1 MLMDDRTVRCI
12 EDARR
17 GDQVAFESLVRPL
30 VGQAHRLAYGM
41 LRDHH
46 AAEDAVQEAT
56 LRAWRRFHQFRE
68 GSTIRP
74 WYLAIVANECRSL
87 LRHRWRRVLT
97 MEELPEAGA
106 ATEETTVSS
115 LDLERALARLT
126 FEHRVVLCLFYFLDL
141 PQEEIAHT
149 LGIRVGTVKSRVNR
163 AIRSLRRHLA
173 VPEEWMT

>member
-1 MLMDDRTVRCI
+1 MVVDDGMTRRI
-12 EDARR
+12 QAARQ

-30 VGQAHRLAYGM
+30 IGQAHRLAYGM

-56 LRAWRRFHQFRE
+56 LKAWRRFHQFRE

-97 MEELPEAGA
+97 MDELPEPGVL
-106 ATEETTVSS
+106 TEEATVSS

-126 FEHRVVLCLFYFLDL
+126 FEHRVVLCLFYFLGL

-163 AIRSLRRHLA
+163 AIGSLRRHLA
-173 VPEEWMT
+173 VPEEWTA